1 MPMEGSSEEYEK
13 LTLASL
19 KKAASPDSDATYHNN
34 RAAIFSSLAMAAA
47 SAEMAEAIKHLA
59 GLPSALAG
67 GPAPA
72 APPRTATTASSPDG
86 PRPAPTPIPEQGP
99 GPGPASDHRDVGDP
113 PEEAPVDPDARGL
126 PSPSPV
132 IELFKSESG

>member
-59 GLPSALAG
+59 GLPSAVAG
-67 GPAPA
+67 GPGSGAAA
-72 APPRTATTASSPDG
+72 APPPASSRPPDG
-86 PRPAPTPIPEQGP
+86 PRPVPSTGPEP
-99 GPGPASDHRDVGDP
+99 APASDDRPAPSVDGPLDP
-113 PEEAPVDPDARGL
+113 ESRGL

>member
-59 GLPSALAG
+59 GLPSALGGAG
-67 GPAPA
+67 ASEARTDAPPRPTA
-72 APPRTATTASSPDG
+72 APPPPEG
-86 PRPAPTPIPEQGP
+86 PRPVPPAEHGPTGSSAPPTDDPAADP
-99 GPGPASDHRDVGDP
+99 G
-113 PEEAPVDPDARGL
+113 VDPDARGL

>member
-1 MPMEGSSEEYEK
+1 MEGSSEEYEK

-72 APPRTATTASSPDG
+72 APPRTATPSSPDG
-86 PRPAPTPIPEQGP
+86 PRRVPAPSAEQGP
-99 GPGPASDHRDVGDP
+99 GPGPGSGGQDPGDQA
-113 PEEAPVDPDARGL
+113 EEAPVDPDARGL

>member
-1 MPMEGSSEEYEK
+1 MPMEGTSEEYEK

-47 SAEMAEAIKHLA
+47 SAEMAEALKHLA
-59 GLPSALAG
+59 GLPTSSAGSPRTTARPPAS

-72 APPRTATTASSPDG
+72 PDG
-86 PRPAPTPIPEQGP
+86 PRAAPPAVPEPAEAP
-99 GPGPASDHRDVGDP
+99 GGPATPAADG
-113 PEEAPVDPDARGL
+113 AVDPDERGL

>member
-47 SAEMAEAIKHLA
+47 SAEMAEAIKHLS

-67 GPAPA
+67 GPTAGAPARAPAPAPAPEARRPGPPSGPEPEAAPEHRA
-72 APPRTATTASSPDG
+72 APP
-86 PRPAPTPIPEQGP
+86 PAEG
-99 GPGPASDHRDVGDP
+99 
-113 PEEAPVDPDARGL
+113 PVDPESRGL

>member
-59 GLPSALAG
+59 GLPSALGATSASGSSPVPARSGAAAG
-67 GPAPA
+67 DGHPSAPPAPRERAA
-72 APPRTATTASSPDG
+72 APETPTAPPADG
-86 PRPAPTPIPEQGP
+86 TLDPE
-99 GPGPASDHRDVGDP
+99 S
-113 PEEAPVDPDARGL
+113 RGL
-126 PSPSPV
+126 PAPSPV
-132 IELFKSESG
+132 VELFKTESG

>member
-1 MPMEGSSEEYEK
+1 MPMEGTSEEYEK

-67 GPAPA
+67 GPGAGAPA
-72 APPRTATTASSPDG
+72 RSAAPAPAPAHDGRRPGPPSGPEAEAPPERRD
-86 PRPAPTPIPEQGP
+86 AP
-99 GPGPASDHRDVGDP
+99 P
-113 PEEAPVDPDARGL
+113 PEGPVDPESRGL